1 MKSTLPTNLI
11 LLPSYCVHFYIGSHC
26 IENKRD
32 SVILAIANGLR
43 FPPPPFFR
51 FFYLSCSFRGDK
63 EE

>member
-11 LLPSYCVHFYIGSHC
+11 LPPSYCVHFYIGSHC